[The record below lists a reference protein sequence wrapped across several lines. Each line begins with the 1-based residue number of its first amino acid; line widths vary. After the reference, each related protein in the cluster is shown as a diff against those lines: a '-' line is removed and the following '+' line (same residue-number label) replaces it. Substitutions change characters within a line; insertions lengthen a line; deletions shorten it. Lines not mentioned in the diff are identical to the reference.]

1 MTTNDYQVLERINMK
16 FGTTITVSAIL
27 LAAATFSPTA
37 LADRTVSCES
47 HHHQYN
53 HCNIDTH
60 GYVRLK
66 KQTSRSACVQG
77 QSWDYD
83 KRGIWVDDNCSG
95 RFVVESRHHTSNHED
110 HGDGSTAGAIAAV
123 AAIALIA
130 AATSS
135 SDDKHDHYNDNDYGR
150 GGHSSYVPSW
160 MVGDFSGYNLQY
172 GSQVG
177 MHVSSDGRVRARVNG
192 TKLTGYVNDER
203 LYVGDAEFYID
214 RAGDGFNTVQV
225 GDNSNQVHYSR
236 N

>member
-1 MTTNDYQVLERINMK
+1 MKIRIS
-16 FGTTITVSAIL
+16 IAVSAVL
-27 LAAATFSPTA
+27 LAATTFSSTA
-37 LADRTVSCES
+37 LADQTISCES
-47 HHHQYN
+47 HHHQRN
-53 HCNIDTH
+53 HCSIDTH
-60 GYVRLK
+60 GYVYLK
-66 KQTSRSACVQG
+66 KQTSRSDCSQG
-77 QSWDYD
+77 RSWDYD
-83 KRGIWVDDNCSG
+83 KRGIWVDENCSG
-95 RFVVESRHHTSNHED
+95 IFVVESRHHTSDHENHKNS
-110 HGDGSTAGAIAAV
+110 STGEAIAAV
-123 AAIALIA
+123 AALALIA
-130 AATSS
+130 AVTSS
-135 SDDKHDHYNDNDYGR
+135 SNDKHDRYNDNDYNH